1 MCRLQEEKTAFML
14 PRPTYILIFY
24 FMTKTVF
31 EILIRANEQAYK
43 VLIALR
49 QNLKES
55 KLPRIPERLKNID
68 ARIKFNRKHKNYI
81 IHLYG
86 NEKARAN
93 RKLNSSPQRAK
104 EDSNQNWST
113 HRKDLQHREPK
124 ASWQNKCWYKSSRL
138 QSSKWRA

>member
-1 MCRLQEEKTAFML
+1 
-14 PRPTYILIFY
+14 
-24 FMTKTVF
+24 MTKTVF
-31 EILIRANEQAYK
+31 DILIRANEQAYK

-68 ARIKFNRKHKNYI
+68 AKIKFNRNHKNYI
-81 IHLYG
+81 IHLYD

-93 RKLNSSPQRAK
+93 RKSHSSPKRAK

-113 HRKDLQHREPK
+113 HRKDLQHGKSK
-124 ASWQNKCWYKSSRL
+124 ASWQNKRWYKSSRL